1 MGGKNRKH
9 FHDWPQL
16 YEGSNF
22 YISERCG
29 DTEELKESGLDSLS
43 LVSVI
48 AGIEE
53 QFGFFFEADDLQPD
67 KLLTLKDLVE
77 LTEKYI

>member
-1 MGGKNRKH
+1 MDRKEIEEKICSIARE
-9 FHDWPQL
+9 L
-16 YEGSNF
+16 TGAELS
-22 YISERCG
+22 
-29 DTEELKESGLDSLS
+29 DTEELKESGLESLS